1 MSLEPGP
8 GGLIRLTEHLALV
21 ARPVI
26 PFCLDPRDSQCQS
39 GSAYFEILIRSDPEY
54 ADKLHCINYHERVL
68 DKVKCWWKTCRVEKV
83 NISISDW
90 RRAQAPLDSVFA

>member
-1 MSLEPGP
+1 LLHKAAAQTLTYTLLKLLRFPTLLACVLYAQYRHPPCMSLEPGP

-39 GSAYFEILIRSDPEY
+39 GSAYFEILIRSGPKQTDLPFL
-54 ADKLHCINYHERVL
+54 K
-68 DKVKCWWKTCRVEKV
+68 
-83 NISISDW
+83 S
-90 RRAQAPLDSVFA
+90 